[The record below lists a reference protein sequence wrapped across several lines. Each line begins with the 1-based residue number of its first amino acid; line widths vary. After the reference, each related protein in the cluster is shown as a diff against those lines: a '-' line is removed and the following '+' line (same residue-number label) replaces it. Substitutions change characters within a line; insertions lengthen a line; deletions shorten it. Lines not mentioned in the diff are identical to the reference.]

1 MLRWSKWVISGACI
15 LVVIFF
21 YVPSLRAQEAQ
32 EGMVF
37 IPGGKFH
44 YIQIKLEKE
53 FTILSSNKHMEHH
66 FIQAF
71 EIPNTS
77 CFGVQFHPEFQHQE
91 FLTFIKT
98 YRDLIL
104 ELGLDYEEIVSK
116 IKDFDPNAKLLRNF
130 IQLFT
135 E

>member
-1 MLRWSKWVISGACI
+1 
-15 LVVIFF
+15 
-21 YVPSLRAQEAQ
+21 
-32 EGMVF
+32 
-37 IPGGKFH
+37 
-44 YIQIKLEKE
+44 
-53 FTILSSNKHMEHH
+53 MEHH

-71 EIPNTS
+71 EIPNAS
-77 CFGVQFHPEFQHQE
+77 CFGVQFHPEFKHQE

-116 IKDFDPNAKLLRNF
+116 IKDIDPNTKLLRNF